1 MNPEALAS
9 GYLILRGIYMKEKKT
24 KSEACSICGA
34 VHAENELTEFARK
47 KICPECL
54 SRETILCSH
63 CGERIWNMDNSGT
76 LGMPLCSDC
85 YDDHYTSCVECG
97 RIIHSEDAYYED
109 GSDEPLC
116 YRCYESNSGHDYIED
131 YYYKPEPIFYGQGK
145 RYFGVELEVD
155 CGGEVDDNAAAVMKI
170 GNGNGLEHIY
180 CKHDGSLEE
189 GFEIVTHPM
198 TLDYHLNEM
207 PWKNV
212 LTRLKT
218 LSYLSHQAGT
228 CGLHIHVNRNSLGET
243 YETQEAT
250 IARIL
255 YFFERHWEELL
266 KFSRRSKYQ
275 LERWAARYG
284 YKDKP
289 KDILDHAKTG
299 ANNGRYSCVN
309 LQNCH
314 TVEFRMFRGT
324 LKLNTII
331 ATLQLVNRICDVAF
345 SLSDD
350 EIKDMSWTTFVS
362 GCVEPELIEYLK
374 ERRIYINE
382 PIDSEEDV

>member
-1 MNPEALAS
+1 
-9 GYLILRGIYMKEKKT
+9 MKESKT
-24 KSEACSICGA
+24 KSVVCSFCGE
-34 VHAENELTEFARK
+34 VYREENLTELDGK
-47 KICPECL
+47 KICSHCL
-54 SRETILCSH
+54 ASETVICSH
-63 CGERIWNMDNSGT
+63 CGERIWSVDNQGT
-76 LGMPLCSDC
+76 LSMPLCSNC
-85 YDDHYTSCVECG
+85 YDEHYTSCSECG
-97 RIIHSEDAYYED
+97 RIIHREDARYED
-109 GSDEPLC
+109 CSDEPLC
-116 YRCYESNSGHDYIED
+116 YRCYEDSRGHDYIED
-131 YYYKPEPIFYGQGK
+131 YYYKPEPIFYGVGN
-145 RYFGVELEVD
+145 RFFGVELEVD
-155 CGGEVDDNAAAVMKI
+155 NGGEDDDNAAAVMRI

-198 TLDYHLNEM
+198 TLDYHINEM
-207 PWKNV
+207 PWKAV

-228 CGLHIHVNRNSLGET
+228 CGLHIHVNRCSLGET
-243 YETQEAT
+243 YDTQEET

-255 YFFERHWEELL
+255 YFFEKHWEELL
-266 KFSRRSKYQ
+266 KFSRRTNRQ

-289 KDILDHAKTG
+289 RDILDHAKTG

-309 LQNCH
+309 LQNGN

-331 ATLQLVNRICDVAF
+331 ATLQLVNRICDTAY

-350 EIKDMSWTTFVS
+350 ELKDMSWTTFVS
-362 GCVEPELIEYLK
+362 NCTEPELIEYLK

-382 PIDSEEDV
+382 PVDSEEDM